1 MMKYEGMPFAIEW
14 QGRIV
19 TVFVAYEVIDDLDGH
34 RGPTAN
40 EVYLKTFDRHRGAIL
55 DAVTLA
61 IADPANFDPQGRLY
75 IRQKDIDA
83 VNEGEWIRVS
93 IDTGEDIRAAT
104 VTALMNKFVQLF
116 IGSGLPSDVQVY
128 RDLSISEAHVYY
140 FSPRAAS
147 IAVDLLSSYKATP
160 CPQRPDVSTMK
171 KVRF

>member
-40 EVYLKTFDRHRGAIL
+40 EVISRRSIDIGARFWMRSR
-55 DAVTLA
+55 LA

-160 CPQRPDVSTMK
+160 ARSDLMYRQ
-171 KVRF
+171 